1 MNAYRRA
8 IDDMIAGRPFDERLE
23 AETEKISHRGY
34 STGFYFGGKGE
45 TGEPKPQSGSEFIAV
60 AAEDGDGEATVEMRS
75 RFAVGDVLEVLS
87 PYDSFGHSFTVEKI
101 IDPDGKS
108 VGVADKVQQLVRINC
123 DVPIHKYDILR
134 RNRSLTAR
142 A

>member
-1 MNAYRRA
+1 M
-8 IDDMIAGRPFDERLE
+8 
-23 AETEKISHRGY
+23 
-34 STGFYFGGKGE
+34 
-45 TGEPKPQSGSEFIAV
+45 
-60 AAEDGDGEATVEMRS
+60 
-75 RFAVGDVLEVLS
+75 LEVLS

-134 RNRSLTAR
+134 RNRSLAAR